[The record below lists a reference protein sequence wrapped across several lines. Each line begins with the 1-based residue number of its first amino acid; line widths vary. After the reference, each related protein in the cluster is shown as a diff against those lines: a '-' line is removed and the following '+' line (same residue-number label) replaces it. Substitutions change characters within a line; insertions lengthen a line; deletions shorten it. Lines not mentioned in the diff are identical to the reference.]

1 MKKDKKEKSAKR
13 RHTALPPAL
22 SAPFIELNGNR
33 ELLIEGGRGV
43 LEYTPSVIRVNTA
56 DMIVTVSGREL
67 DLRCISASALIID
80 GFITDIDFTM

>member
-1 MKKDKKEKSAKR
+1 M
-13 RHTALPPAL
+13 PPAL

-33 ELLIEGGRGV
+33 ELLIEGSRGV

-67 DLRCISASALIID
+67 DLTCISASALIID

>member
-13 RHTALPPAL
+13 RSSALPPSL
-22 SAPFIELNGNR
+22 NAPFIELNGNR
-33 ELLIEGGRGV
+33 ELLLEGGRGV

-80 GFITDIDFTM
+80 GFITDIGFTM

>member
-1 MKKDKKEKSAKR
+1 M
-13 RHTALPPAL
+13 PPAL

-33 ELLIEGGRGV
+33 ELLIEGSRGV

-80 GFITDIDFTM
+80 GFITDIGFTM

>member
-13 RHTALPPAL
+13 RNSALPPSL
-22 SAPFIELNGNR
+22 NAPFIELNGNR
-33 ELLIEGGRGV
+33 ELLIEGSRGV
-43 LEYTPSVIRVNTA
+43 LEYTPSVIRVNTV

-80 GFITDIDFTM
+80 GFITDIEFTM

>member
-1 MKKDKKEKSAKR
+1 M
-13 RHTALPPAL
+13 PPAL

-33 ELLIEGGRGV
+33 ELLIEGSRGV

>member
-1 MKKDKKEKSAKR
+1 M
-13 RHTALPPAL
+13 PPAL

-33 ELLIEGGRGV
+33 ELLIEGSRGV

-67 DLRCISASALIID
+67 DLRCISASDLIID
-80 GFITDIDFTM
+80 GFITDIGFTM

>member
-1 MKKDKKEKSAKR
+1 M
-13 RHTALPPAL
+13 PPAL

-33 ELLIEGGRGV
+33 ELLIEGSRGV

-80 GFITDIDFTM
+80 GFITDIEFTM

>member
-1 MKKDKKEKSAKR
+1 MKKDKKEKTAKR
-13 RHTALPPAL
+13 RSSALPPSL
-22 SAPFIELNGNR
+22 TAPFIELNGNR
-33 ELLIEGGRGV
+33 ELLLEGGRGV

-80 GFITDIDFTM
+80 GFITDIGFTM

>member
-13 RHTALPPAL
+13 RNSALPPSL
-22 SAPFIELNGNR
+22 NAPFIELNGNR
-33 ELLIEGGRGV
+33 ELLLEGGRGV

-80 GFITDIDFTM
+80 GFITDIGFTM

>member
-13 RHTALPPAL
+13 RHPALPPAL
-22 SAPFIELNGNR
+22 SAPFIEVNGNR
-33 ELLIEGGRGV
+33 ELLIEGSRGV
-43 LEYTPSVIRVNTA
+43 LEYTPSVIRINTA

-80 GFITDIDFTM
+80 GFITDIEFTM